1 MKIDLKPIKKNTAS
15 IVFTTTSK
23 EVTKAED
30 HAVSHMGKDVQIKGF
45 RKGKAPIN
53 LVKDSLD
60 PVKIREHA
68 INTLLQEELPKAIKT
83 NKLNIIGN
91 PQLANIKTP
100 KDKGWILTI
109 DLPLMPQVNL
119 GKYDTKVKAAL
130 KKEGK
135 KLKEF
140 NQKVN
145 LICDTLIKEVSL
157 EVPDSLIQ
165 AEIQKSLSRLI
176 DQTQTLGVTVE
187 QYLASVGKTLE
198 QVKTEYQKQAEDSLK
213 LEFILLEIAKEKKVT
228 VTDAEAL
235 EFINA
240 TGDVKTKE
248 VLSDPHQLPYI
259 KTILVKRKTID
270 VLIEK

>member
-1 MKIDLKPIKKNTAS
+1 MKFKLNPIKKNTAS
-15 IVFTTTSK
+15 IIFTATSK
-23 EVTKAED
+23 EVAEAED
-30 HAVSHMGKDVQIKGF
+30 HAISHLGKDVQIKGF

-60 PVKIREHA
+60 PAKVREHA
-68 INTLLQEELPKAIKT
+68 INTLLQKELPKVIKA
-83 NKLNIIGN
+83 NKLDLIGN
-91 PQLANIKTP
+91 PQLANIETP

-109 DLPLMPQVNL
+109 DLPLMPKVNL

-145 LICDTLIKEVSL
+145 LVCDTLIKEATL
-157 EVPDSLIQ
+157 EVPESLIQ

-187 QYLASVGKTLE
+187 QYLKSAGKTLE

-213 LEFILLEIAKEKKVT
+213 LEFILLEVAKEKKVT
-228 VTDAEAL
+228 ATDAEAL

-240 TGDVKTKE
+240 TGDAKTKE

-259 KTILVKRKTID
+259 KTILVKRKAID
-270 VLIEK
+270 ALIGK